1 MINLIHIEKVDS
13 SNVDVVCYDENN
25 TLVVLFLNGGL
36 YRYANVP
43 LDVYIELANAESVG
57 KYLNKEIKKKYECEK
72 IFDDDPIYED
82 IMRQINIDNAL
93 YEWANGAY
101 GDILFMDFLK
111 SIDYDDEK
119 WCRKRE
125 TIRHMREEENV

>member
-36 YRYANVP
+36 YKYMNVP
-43 LDVYIELANAESVG
+43 LDVYIKLANAESVG
-57 KYLNKEIKKKYECEK
+57 KCLNKEIKKTYECEK
-72 IFDDDPIYED
+72 IFDDDPLYDD

-101 GDILFMDFLK
+101 GDVSFMEFLV
-111 SIDYDDEK
+111 SINYDDEK

-125 TIRHMREEENV
+125 TIRHMIEGENG